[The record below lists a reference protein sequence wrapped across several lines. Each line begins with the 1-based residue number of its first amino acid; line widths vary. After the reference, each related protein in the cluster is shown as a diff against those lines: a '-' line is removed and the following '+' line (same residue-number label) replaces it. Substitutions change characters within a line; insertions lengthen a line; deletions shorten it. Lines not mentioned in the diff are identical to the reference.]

1 MKFASDNIAGVHPKI
16 VAALAAASGG
26 VAMPYGS
33 DDWTRRVEKR
43 ISEIFERDCAVAL
56 VGTGT
61 AANSLALA
69 VGTPSWGA
77 IYCHP
82 GAHVLVDECNAPE
95 FYTGG
100 AKLVTVDGP
109 AGKLTAAGLAAALP
123 KGDASRGVHHPQPA
137 AVSLSQAAET
147 GTVYSVAEM
156 GAIGEVAKGR
166 GLWLHVDGARFA
178 NAVASTGAS
187 PAALT
192 WKAGVDVLSF
202 GATKNG
208 ALAAEAIV
216 LFDKAKAWELQ
227 LRRKRAGQLWSKM
240 RFLAAQMEAYLAD
253 DLWLANARNANAMA
267 ARLANGLAAIAGTRL
282 EHKVEA
288 NEIFITIPEPMLAG
302 LERAGFPLLRWNGPG
317 TQLVRLVCAF
327 DSTAAEVDAL
337 IAAAQAQSRAAAE

>member
-1 MKFASDNIAGVHPKI
+1 MKFASDNITGVHPKI
-16 VAALAAASGG
+16 VEALTAGSGG
-26 VAMPYGS
+26 VAMPYGG

-43 ISEIFERDCAVAL
+43 MAEIFERECAVVL

-82 GAHVLVDECNAPE
+82 GAHILVDECNAPE

-109 AGKLTAAGLAAALP
+109 AGKLTAAGLAAAVP
-123 KGDASRGVHHPQPA
+123 KIEGARGVHHPQPA

-147 GTVYSVAEM
+147 GTVYSAAEL
-156 GAIGEVAKGR
+156 GAIGEFARSR

-178 NAVASTGAS
+178 NAVVSTGAS

-192 WKAGVDVLSF
+192 WKAGVDALSF

-208 ALAAEAIV
+208 AMAAEAIV

-240 RFLAAQMEAYLAD
+240 RFLAIQWDAYLAG

-267 ARLANGLAAIAGTRL
+267 KRLAGGLAELPGARLEYA
-282 EHKVEA
+282 VEA
-288 NEIFITIPEPMLAG
+288 NEIFITLPEAMLAG

-327 DSTAAEVDAL
+327 DTTAADVDAL
-337 IAAAQAQSRAAAE
+337 LAAARAQARSAAE